1 MPPPEPRLKRSRRD
15 AIKRRSRKP
24 AASGD
29 LHTCR
34 SNRTDTLVLRRFGQP
49 TVAAKAAKAGL
60 LLPAEAY
67 LREPFTQRPTVDEIP
82 VFMPYTT
89 AKTNAGIS
97 GALDKFDFEQSAFD
111 RRTGAII
118 NGDMVAAGE
127 QLAFDCVVVKTLCAA
142 HEEGGSETKPSAYF
156 FQRRGE
162 CVRGR
167 PPPTADGGSKRM
179 GEEMPR
185 RMPVRLGH
193 HAGTTATEGRWYGGE
208 PIWAT
213 LQRQG
218 GRGAALAWV
227 GGQDPADPRAPVLMV
242 PFDHDRSAREHVD
255 QVLAWLDLPAGERP
269 QLVMDYF
276 QHYDVAAH
284 ASGPASPQAAQAKA
298 ELDAALAHLVEGL
311 RARGLRD
318 AVDLVVV
325 SDHGMDE
332 VPPEHVDWLD
342 ARVPQDAYDV
352 VGTMVIGIVPRP
364 GREAEVA
371 ALVGRHAHHACYA
384 KDAMPAHWHYGRHAR
399 VPPIV
404 CVPDPGWYLFA
415 REPQRRPTRVRGEHG
430 FDSADPA
437 MRAVFVARG
446 PSFREGVVLPAFDNV
461 DVYPL
466 LAHLL
471 GIAPAPNDGSVRA
484 LRPALRDARAP

>member
-1 MPPPEPRLKRSRRD
+1 MPPRSRSPAALVACLLVLWLASCASAPPAQDATPRTVVVLSFDGLPATTVGDGSMPALDALAREGARARWLVPSFPTLTFPNHYTLATGLRPDRHGIVGNYLRD
-15 AIKRRSRKP
+15 A
-24 AASGD
+24 AFGD
-29 LHTCR
+29 YH
-34 SNRTDTLVLRRFGQP
+34 
-49 TVAAKAAKAGL
+49 
-60 LLPAEAY
+60 
-67 LREPFTQRPTVDEIP
+67 
-82 VFMPYTT
+82 
-89 AKTNAGIS
+89 
-97 GALDKFDFEQSAFD
+97 
-111 RRTGAII
+111 
-118 NGDMVAAGE
+118 
-127 QLAFDCVVVKTLCAA
+127 
-142 HEEGGSETKPSAYF
+142 
-156 FQRRGE
+156 
-162 CVRGR
+162 
-167 PPPTADGGSKRM
+167 SKRN
-179 GEEMPR
+179 G
-185 RMPVRLGH
+185 
-193 HAGTTATEGRWYGGE
+193 TEGRWYGGE

-227 GGQDPADPRAPVLMV
+227 GGQDPADPRAPALMV
-242 PFDHDRSAREHVD
+242 AFDHDRSAREHVD

-352 VGTMVIGIVPRP
+352 VGTMVIGVVPRP